1 MGTKIWFYYYEK
13 KKNQKITEL
22 ECLLIQLMFFVL
34 YTEEACTCLQVGG
47 MGGRVDS
54 RKRKTEVTGD
64 GKSNQEEVSEG
75 IGQGRCEII
84 NPETQKTLERRTF
97 VGVRT

>member
-1 MGTKIWFYYYEK
+1 
-13 KKNQKITEL
+13 
-22 ECLLIQLMFFVL
+22 
-34 YTEEACTCLQVGG
+34 